1 MNKNVLITGASGFI
15 GTHLIRFLLQKNYN
29 VIAVTRQAGKKSD
42 HPALQWVQKFED
54 ISIRQIDYV
63 VNLAGA
69 NIGEKRWTESRKKQ
83 LIKSRVNTTRKLYVW
98 LKQSQIFPEVI
109 VSGSAIGYYGI
120 DAQEK
125 WAEVCTEQS
134 SPQPIFMSQ
143 LCQEWELAAL
153 ADPQQNTKIIRLG
166 VVFGQG
172 GGILPKMLLPI
183 RLNLVGQI
191 GHGRQPVVC
200 VHIEDVLNAIEF
212 IFQHPQSAQ
221 IHNVVAPE
229 NVTQKV
235 FVEQAAKVLN
245 KKPMLS
251 APSTVFRC
259 LLGEQSQ
266 LILNGQYVKPAAL
279 QAEGFEFA
287 YPQLKM
293 ALENILASG

>member
-143 LCQEWELAAL
+143 
-153 ADPQQNTKIIRLG
+153 
-166 VVFGQG
+166 
-172 GGILPKMLLPI
+172 
-183 RLNLVGQI
+183 
-191 GHGRQPVVC
+191 
-200 VHIEDVLNAIEF
+200 
-212 IFQHPQSAQ
+212 
-221 IHNVVAPE
+221 
-229 NVTQKV
+229 
-235 FVEQAAKVLN
+235 
-245 KKPMLS
+245 
-251 APSTVFRC
+251 
-259 LLGEQSQ
+259 
-266 LILNGQYVKPAAL
+266 
-279 QAEGFEFA
+279 
-287 YPQLKM
+287 
-293 ALENILASG
+293 

>member
-153 ADPQQNTKIIRLG
+153 ADPQQNTKIMGL
-166 VVFGQG
+166 
-172 GGILPKMLLPI
+172 
-183 RLNLVGQI
+183 
-191 GHGRQPVVC
+191 
-200 VHIEDVLNAIEF
+200 
-212 IFQHPQSAQ
+212 
-221 IHNVVAPE
+221 
-229 NVTQKV
+229 
-235 FVEQAAKVLN
+235 
-245 KKPMLS
+245 
-251 APSTVFRC
+251 
-259 LLGEQSQ
+259 
-266 LILNGQYVKPAAL
+266 
-279 QAEGFEFA
+279 
-287 YPQLKM
+287 
-293 ALENILASG
+293 